1 MKRKIYYYKHG
12 VTIIEVLIAIA
23 IVVMGL
29 LGIAGLVMIS
39 GAKLSEGLRSDSMN
53 NLALSAIQQIETRKL
68 NNPND
73 NLVYLPNRQ
82 DFVRLTEKG
91 QPGPNGDGTGADG
104 WRTQTICI
112 DPHFV
117 AQQVFNQN
125 NVPRVFARFPI
136 SSNIWMYRAT
146 IARNDGFNDNTL
158 YRQDLFGQNVSRI
171 TNLLQSQEIYTSK
184 DSLAYRQSDV
194 RTELPQQQWIIDP
207 FARER
212 SGSPPLGFPMKR
224 IGFGDKERLGGS
236 QMSWM
241 AMIAPSKG
249 IQLTSIQG
257 QRPINNRDP
266 ITGAKAT
273 FRLSVV
279 MFQNRIL
286 DYENSSEDLLEQT
299 YDLDVSSGTT
309 LLKQDLVLNNATN
322 QWQPANPD
330 NSRIHLA
337 DAKIKNGDWLLVS
350 RVTKLPPGVIPSP
363 DEVPPYEFRWYR
375 ISYIDAEP
383 QQAPAAG
390 GIHIYKKITLHDFDP
405 AEILRTTDLAYKVQ
419 VTWLPKV
426 ISVYEKTFNWV
437 LEY

>member
-1 MKRKIYYYKHG
+1 MKTKVYYQNDA
-12 VTIIEVLIAIA
+12 VTIIEVLIAIS

-29 LGIAGLVMIS
+29 LGVAGLVMIS

-73 NLVYLPNRQ
+73 YLVYLPNRS
-82 DFVRLTEKG
+82 DFVRLTNKG
-91 QPGPNGDGTGADG
+91 GPNGDGRPLDA
-104 WRTQTICI
+104 WRTETICI

-117 AQQVFNQN
+117 AQQVVDQN
-125 NVPRVFARFPI
+125 DSPGVFARFPI
-136 SSNIWMYRAT
+136 SSDIWMYRAT
-146 IARNDGFNDNTL
+146 MVRNDAVPNNPVL
-158 YRQDLFGQNVSRI
+158 YQQPLFGANVIHI

-207 FARER
+207 
-212 SGSPPLGFPMKR
+212 LGDPQLDLAVKR

-241 AMIAPSKG
+241 AMIAPSKA
-249 IQLTSIQG
+249 IQLTNIQG
-257 QRPINNRDP
+257 QRPIN
-266 ITGAKAT
+266 GAKAA

-286 DYENSSEDLLEQT
+286 DYQQSSLDLREQT
-299 YDLDVSSGTT
+299 YDLAFTADGTT
-309 LLKQDLVLNNATN
+309 RLQQDLTRNAVTN
-322 QWQPANPD
+322 QLEPVAPH
-330 NSRIHLA
+330 NSSIHLA

-350 RVTKLPPGVIPSP
+350 RSMSLAGAASAP
-363 DEVPPYEFRWYR
+363 EFRWYR
-375 ISYIDAEP
+375 ISYIDADP
-383 QQAPAAG
+383 QQAPPTG
-390 GIHIYKKITLHDFDP
+390 GVIPTYKKIILHDFNP
-405 AEILRTTDLAYKVQ
+405 VEIAQTTNPAYKVQ
-419 VTWLPKV
+419 VTWLPRV
-426 ISVYEKTFNWV
+426 IGVYEKTFNWV

>member
-1 MKRKIYYYKHG
+1 VKRKIYYYKHG

-73 NLVYLPNRQ
+73 YLVYLPNRR
-82 DFVRLTEKG
+82 DFVSLTEKG
-91 QPGPNGDGTGADG
+91 GPRPNGDGTSLDA
-104 WRTQTICI
+104 WRTETICF
-112 DPHFV
+112 DPHFI
-117 AQQVFNQN
+117 AQQVVNGN
-125 NVPRVFARFPI
+125 YAPGVFARFPI
-136 SSNIWMYRAT
+136 SSDIPMYRAT

-184 DSLAYRQSDV
+184 DSLAYRHSDV

-212 SGSPPLGFPMKR
+212 SGSPPLRFPMKR

-241 AMIAPSKG
+241 AMIAPSST
-249 IQLTSIQG
+249 IQLTNLQG
-257 QRPINNRDP
+257 QPPNYGDP
-266 ITGAKAT
+266 VNGAKAT

-286 DYENSSEDLLEQT
+286 DYQNSSLDLREQT

-309 LLKQDLVLNNATN
+309 LLKQDLVRNNATSP
-322 QWQPANPD
+322 WQPANLH
-330 NSRIHLA
+330 NSPIHLA

-350 RVTKLPPGVIPSP
+350 RLLTLPGLTTPGSDPAKVR
-363 DEVPPYEFRWYR
+363 EFRWYR

-390 GIHIYKKITLHDFDP
+390 GIHVYKKITLHDFDP
-405 AEILRTTDLAYKVQ
+405 EEIFTTTSSVDKVQ
-419 VTWLPKV
+419 VTWLPRV
-426 ISVYEKTFNWV
+426 IGVYEKTFNWI